1 MSSSVWQTLYWWQ
14 DIYLQWH
21 VRPSWGNGQKYKQ
34 FKVFFGSKN
43 FVSTTLIF
51 RLNLIEPNGD
61 LKCCDS
67 LISLQE
73 SLNKDIDAKIEKQ
86 LSKKI
91 KLNSSL
97 PSLPSLNEEID
108 ESLDNKIANLEKQ
121 LRDRDEIINSQLKL
135 INDQKSKI
143 LTFQD
148 KTNDYEDDFEDF
160 DN

>member
-1 MSSSVWQTLYWWQ
+1 M
-14 DIYLQWH
+14 
-21 VRPSWGNGQKYKQ
+21 
-34 FKVFFGSKN
+34 
-43 FVSTTLIF
+43 
-51 RLNLIEPNGD
+51 
-61 LKCCDS
+61 
-67 LISLQE
+67 
-73 SLNKDIDAKIEKQ
+73 
-86 LSKKI
+86 
-91 KLNSSL
+91 NSSL

-108 ESLDNKIANLEKQ
+108 ESLDIKIANLEKQ

>member
-1 MSSSVWQTLYWWQ
+1 M
-14 DIYLQWH
+14 
-21 VRPSWGNGQKYKQ
+21 
-34 FKVFFGSKN
+34 
-43 FVSTTLIF
+43 
-51 RLNLIEPNGD
+51 
-61 LKCCDS
+61 
-67 LISLQE
+67 
-73 SLNKDIDAKIEKQ
+73 NKDIDAKIEKQ

-148 KTNDYEDDFEDF
+148 KTNDYEDDFEEF